1 MSHMIGGYLV
11 VPLSA
16 IRPIGMSLEEALRF
30 TLTAGITGV
39 GRGPSPQRTRREDLR
54 GALGRGC

>member
-1 MSHMIGGYLV
+1 MIGGYLV